1 MREGIKVRERENGH
15 WVGPGGLTDQSQMEV
30 HIICLS

>member
-15 WVGPGGLTDQSQMEV
+15 WVGPGGLTGQNQMEV